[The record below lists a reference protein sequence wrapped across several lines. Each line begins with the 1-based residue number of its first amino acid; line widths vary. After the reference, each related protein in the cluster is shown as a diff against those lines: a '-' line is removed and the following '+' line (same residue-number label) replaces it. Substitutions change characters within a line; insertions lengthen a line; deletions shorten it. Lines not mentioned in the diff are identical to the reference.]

1 MAQTFGDVMK
11 AANQKR
17 VAQIIK
23 AKLTPP
29 KPNFE
34 DYSGKPASQMNPMRT
49 GAKSTPEVEFAFDAT
64 NPAAV
69 EAVRDHAADLIT
81 GISNT
86 TRNEIKNLVEQAF
99 TDPEMDVASLADEIE
114 NIINDPDRADLIA
127 RTETMQAANDGQL
140 DAWDQAQEAGLL
152 TGDEKKEWITTPD
165 DRICPICDDMDGEQV
180 GLDEEF
186 DVDGDSL
193 DGPPAHPNC
202 RCTVGLTS

>member
-1 MAQTFGDVMK
+1 
-11 AANQKR
+11 
-17 VAQIIK
+17 
-23 AKLTPP
+23 
-29 KPNFE
+29 
-34 DYSGKPASQMNPMRT
+34 
-49 GAKSTPEVEFAFDAT
+49 
-64 NPAAV
+64 
-69 EAVRDHAADLIT
+69 
-81 GISNT
+81 
-86 TRNEIKNLVEQAF
+86 
-99 TDPEMDVASLADEIE
+99 
-114 NIINDPDRADLIA
+114 
-127 RTETMQAANDGQL
+127 MQAANDGQL